1 MLIILIIECTLNIVS
16 TNADTRVNRENVKGN
31 QIEKDANN
39 YQINLVVT
47 STDLTKISLDVRL
60 VGVVLLLISEKSN
73 AFKSDHIVFILSNIQ
88 SI

>member
-39 YQINLVVT
+39 YHINLVVT
-47 STDLTKISLDVRL
+47 STDLTKISLDVRI

>member
-1 MLIILIIECTLNIVS
+1 MHLNIVS

-47 STDLTKISLDVRL
+47 STDSTKISLDVRL
-60 VGVVLLLISEKSN
+60 VDVVLLLISEKSN
-73 AFKSDHIVFILSNIQ
+73 AFKSDHIVFILSNI
-88 SI
+88 

>member
-47 STDLTKISLDVRL
+47 STDLTKISLDFRL